1 MVKLKLARFGAKK
14 QPHYRI
20 VAADAHGKREG
31 RFIELLGTY
40 DPRKD
45 PPAVTLVAERVRYWL
60 SVGALPTDAVARLL
74 HHNLEKV
81 LAAPA
86 AKPEAAP
93 GEAKAAKAPKAPKAE
108 KAPKAPKEP
117 KEPKATKPAKKAE

>member
-14 QPHYRI
+14 QPYYRV

-45 PPAVTLVAERVRYWL
+45 PPAVALVTERVQYWL
-60 SVGALPTDAVARLL
+60 SVGAQPTGSVGRLIQ
-74 HHNLEKV
+74 HNLAKPAAEPK
-81 LAAPA
+81 AAPA
-86 AKPEAAP
+86 
-93 GEAKAAKAPKAPKAE
+93 APKAPKAA
-108 KAPKAPKEP
+108 KPKA
-117 KEPKATKPAKKAE
+117 AKPAAKAE